1 MDELFKNLSIN
12 KNNDEEITKLFKNI
26 NLNLNKSRNG
36 NIRRIKPKNQSKNIK
51 SNNLKSNVVK
61 KTTYN
66 DKYTKNYRKK
76 APLRITYK
84 GICIK
89 CKKKIN
95 KTITNKF
102 LKKKVSICNTCYNE
116 EACIN
121 CLKKD
126 MDCYCDDCLT
136 TYI

>member
-1 MDELFKNLSIN
+1 MDELFKSLSIN
-12 KNNDEEITKLFKNI
+12 QNNDDEITKLFKNI
-26 NLNLNKSRNG
+26 NLNVNRRENV
-36 NIRRIKPKNQSKNIK
+36 NIRRIKDKKQSK
-51 SNNLKSNVVK
+51 NLKSNESNICK
-61 KTTYN
+61 KPTYN

-76 APLRITYK
+76 SPLRITYK

>member
-1 MDELFKNLSIN
+1 MDELFKSLSIN
-12 KNNDEEITKLFKNI
+12 KNNDDEITKLFKNI
-26 NLNLNKSRNG
+26 NLNVNRRGNV
-36 NIRRIKPKNQSKNIK
+36 NIRRIKDKERSK
-51 SNNLKSNVVK
+51 NLKSNKSNIVK

-89 CKKKIN
+89 CNKKIN

-102 LKKKVSICNTCYNE
+102 LKKQISICNTCYNE

-121 CLKKD
+121 CLRKD

-136 TYI
+136 SYL

>member
-1 MDELFKNLSIN
+1 MEEIFKNLSIN
-12 KNNDEEITKLFKNI
+12 KNKEEEITNLFKNI
-26 NLNLNKSRNG
+26 NLNVSRRGNV
-36 NIRRIKPKNQSKNIK
+36 NIRRIKDKEQSKK
-51 SNNLKSNVVK
+51 SISKVV

-76 APLRITYK
+76 APLKITYR

-89 CKKKIN
+89 CKKQIN

-102 LKKKVSICNTCYNE
+102 LKKQVSICNTCYNE

-121 CLKKD
+121 CLRKD

-136 TYI
+136 SYL

>member
-1 MDELFKNLSIN
+1 MDELFKSLSIN
-12 KNNDEEITKLFKNI
+12 KNNDDEITKLFKNI
-26 NLNLNKSRNG
+26 NLNVSRRGNV
-36 NIRRIKPKNQSKNIK
+36 NIRRIKDKEQSK
-51 SNNLKSNVVK
+51 NLKSNKSNMIK

-102 LKKKVSICNTCYNE
+102 LKKQVSICNTCYNE

-126 MDCYCDDCLT
+126 MDCYCDECLT
-136 TYI
+136 TYL

>member
-1 MDELFKNLSIN
+1 MDELFKNLSIE
-12 KNNDEEITKLFKNI
+12 KNDDDEITKLFKNI
-26 NLNLNKSRNG
+26 NLNVNRRG
-36 NIRRIKPKNQSKNIK
+36 NVNINRINHKKQSISK
-51 SNNLKSNVVK
+51 VV

-89 CKKKIN
+89 CKKQIN

-102 LKKKVSICNTCYNE
+102 LKKKVSICYTCYNE

-121 CLKKD
+121 CLRKD
-126 MDCYCDDCLT
+126 MDCFCDNCLT
-136 TYI
+136 TYL